1 MFAFLLRIKRKIKK
15 LLKVQSVTRQKPQL
29 TPQARLLKLL
39 MLLAVTAFI
48 AFTYPAEDF
57 YDPLDM
63 PRRGDVA
70 DHDVIAPFQITLFK
84 DSKEIEEEKERR
96 RMVIPMT
103 MREDTAVTQAI
114 FRSFDQYVALID
126 SVKSAHKGTSSLTN
140 PDVISAVAQR
150 FPLLSQGAIFK
161 SLISGENSE
170 LLKRRLQRI
179 YVEQIYKIGV
189 VADLTHLGDDATSM
203 VSIRRGNWEGLY
215 LREQILDIASAN
227 STLLAAVNRLANT
240 DSVDVEFYYLL
251 GRSFVQPNLFPDQ
264 TEYARRV
271 KEQLNDVSA
280 AREVIEPGELIVRQ
294 GRRVSERE
302 EKILEEMGRLLRGKA
317 AERNVVALYMPIIAR
332 MALIFVVF
340 VTLYMFLFYFRRD
353 IYRSNT
359 RLLALLM
366 VFVLQMVL
374 IYALG
379 KLGWDDSVYFFPVA
393 VLPII
398 VTILFDAE
406 VGMLSTVVLAVLL
419 GVMHRFDFT
428 LVLVTIVVGTVASI
442 SAREVR
448 KRSHYY
454 RIALSVILTYVLLV
468 VLVEQLKLNPTG
480 DMLQLIQFAVLNA
493 VLSSLLTIGI
503 LPFYESIFSITTD
516 ITLLELS
523 DLNHPLLK
531 RLALEAPGTYHHSI
545 SVGNLSE
552 AAAKA
557 IHANPLLARVGT
569 YYHDIGKIEIPE
581 YFIENQ
587 LGVRSKHEA
596 LTPSMSSLILAAHVK
611 RGRALGEEN
620 DIPDDVLNFIEEHH
634 GTMVMTYF
642 YNKAVEQGLD
652 PAQMDK
658 FRYPGPRPQVR
669 ETGIAMLADAVEAA
683 SRTLDNPKP
692 ARIHEL
698 IQRIINDRFQSGEL
712 DECPLTLR
720 DLARIREAFAQ
731 VLIGAFH
738 QRVAYPKKD

>member
-1 MFAFLLRIKRKIKK
+1 MFAFLLRIKRWVKR
-15 LLKVQSVTRQKPQL
+15 LLRVQSVTRQKPQL
-29 TPQARLLKLL
+29 TPRAKLIKLL
-39 MLLAVTAFI
+39 MLVAVAAFI

-57 YDPLDM
+57 FDPLDM
-63 PRRGDVA
+63 PRRGDIA
-70 DHDVIAPFQITLFK
+70 EHDVIAPFQITLFK
-84 DSKEIEEEKERR
+84 DSKEIEEEKDRR
-96 RMVIPMT
+96 RLVIPMT
-103 MREDTAVTQAI
+103 VREDTAVTQAI
-114 FRSFDQYVALID
+114 YRSFDQFIELID
-126 SVKSAHKGTSSLTN
+126 SVKSARKEPTTRTA
-140 PDVISAVAQR
+140 PEVIDAVARR

-161 SLISGENSE
+161 SLVSAESGE
-170 LLKRRLQRI
+170 LLRRRLQRI
-179 YVEQIYKIGV
+179 YAEQIYKIGI
-189 VADLTHLGDDATSM
+189 VADLSHLGDEATSM

-215 LREQILDIASAN
+215 LREQILDIAGAN
-227 STLLAAVNRLANT
+227 ATLLAALNRLASV
-240 DSVDVEFYYLL
+240 DSIDVEFYYLL

-264 TEYARRV
+264 AEYARRV
-271 KEQLNDVSA
+271 NEQLDDVSSA
-280 AREVIEPGELIVRQ
+280 SEVVEPGQLIVRQ
-294 GRRVSERE
+294 GRKVSVRE
-302 EKILEEMGRLLRGKA
+302 EMILEEMARLLRAKA
-317 AERNVVALYMPIIAR
+317 AERNVLALYLPIVAR
-332 MALIFVVF
+332 MALIFVILG
-340 VTLYMFLFYFRRD
+340 TLYLFLYFFRRD

-359 RLLALLM
+359 RLLALLG
-366 VFVLQMVL
+366 VFVLQIILILVL
-374 IYALG
+374 
-379 KLGWDDSVYFFPVA
+379 KRLGWDESVYFYPIA
-393 VLPII
+393 VLPIM

-406 VGMLSTVVLAVLL
+406 VGMLSTVVFAILL
-419 GVMHRFDFT
+419 GVLHRFDFT
-428 LVLVTIVVGTVASI
+428 LVLVTVVVGTVAAITS
-442 SAREVR
+442 REVR

-454 RIALSVILTYVLLV
+454 RIALSIILTYVLLV
-468 VLVEQLKLNPTG
+468 FLIEQLKLNPTR
-480 DMLQLIQFAVLNA
+480 DMLQLMQFAILNA
-493 VLSSLLTIGI
+493 LISSLITIGI
-503 LPFYESIFSITTD
+503 LPFFESIFSITTD

-652 PAQMDK
+652 PAQVDK
-658 FRYPGPRPQVR
+658 FRYPGPKPQVR

-720 DLARIREAFAQ
+720 DLARIREAFAT